1 MKTSIILLGA
11 LAAILPA
18 GSVDA
23 RVRPIETIS
32 YQTTACFGTCPVY
45 TLTVRSDGTATFE
58 GARYTAVRGR
68 RDFRVTPRQY
78 RAFAA
83 WLAPVRPAR
92 GSVDHSGSACRSMAT
107 DMPSV
112 TVTWRGRRGEQRLHH
127 YYGCDMER
135 NRALAERLSH
145 APDQLPIRDYIGRQ
159 R

>member
-1 MKTSIILLGA
+1 MDASFAKPRFSGRPAGEVAMKTSVILLGA
-11 LAAILPA
+11 LAAVLPA

-23 RVRPIETIS
+23 RVRSIETIS

-92 GSVDHSGSACRSMAT
+92 G
-107 DMPSV
+107 
-112 TVTWRGRRGEQRLHH
+112 
-127 YYGCDMER
+127 
-135 NRALAERLSH
+135 
-145 APDQLPIRDYIGRQ
+145 
-159 R
+159 